1 MWTNPRTRVAPSA
14 THTIV
19 LHHTSREGSECG
31 ATLSPMNRGD
41 SIARAR
47 RNGTLYEVPNR
58 DVLDDEK
65 NHRADVVMI
74 GGKVVKNR
82 WGTIDDDRPN

>member
-1 MWTNPRTRVAPSA
+1 
-14 THTIV
+14 
-19 LHHTSREGSECG
+19 
-31 ATLSPMNRGD
+31 MNRGD